1 MSFSLAVDRLSR
13 WLLTAVFVSSAIDKL
28 FHYGGFVTAL
38 ASSVL
43 VPAIA
48 APYLALPVILL
59 ELSIGAGLVSRRWR
73 RAASFGACTLLAV
86 FVATLTA
93 NALFAPPGTP
103 CGCWFTL
110 TLGESNR
117 LHIALDVVLLALA
130 ASVAFTAR
138 PAAGDTALSAL
149 DPIDRGSRPT
159 RNP

>member
-1 MSFSLAVDRLSR
+1 MMNFGLMIDRLSR
-13 WLLTAVFVSSAIDKL
+13 WLLAAVFVSSAVDKL

-43 VPAIA
+43 VPSVA

-59 ELSIGAGLVSRRWR
+59 ELAIGAGLVSRRWR
-73 RAASFGACTLLAV
+73 RPAALGACALLTM

-117 LHIALDVVLLALA
+117 LHISLDVVLLTLA
-130 ASVAFTAR
+130 ASVAYTAR
-138 PAAGDTALSAL
+138 REAGDATLSAL
-149 DPIDRGSRPT
+149 DPIDRGSRT
-159 RNP
+159 T